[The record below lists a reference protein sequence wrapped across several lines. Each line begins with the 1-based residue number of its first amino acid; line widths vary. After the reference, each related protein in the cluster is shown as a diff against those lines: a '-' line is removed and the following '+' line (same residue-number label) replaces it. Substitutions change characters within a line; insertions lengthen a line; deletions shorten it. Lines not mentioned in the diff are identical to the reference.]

1 MKLLKRKLKPRYIFC
16 ITALIIL
23 LISYFIF
30 LCCYART
37 YNMSFML
44 SGTTDIDSVRVEFS
58 DDNVVKVKS
67 IGTGNLM
74 DLFNTIEVG
83 LESVNVGSTEV
94 TVYYNDNY
102 DYQILDENSMEI
114 SKAMSESK
122 EYKSVIY
129 VTPLGIIYNITSDN
143 FNGMWSIKIL
153 AYAMAIVIIITLS
166 LSFKEKLRRGDY
178 TYSMVTMGGV
188 IFFLTIAASLELY
201 DAVDE
206 WKYNNIMDIRNVIYS
221 ISNIS
226 NRFTFITIV
235 PMLLFCLLLCIS
247 NISLVRHEGFHYRN
261 LLGFMLGFAAIG
273 MVAMMFSFVQLYNQY
288 SQTTQLIL
296 IMIYTG
302 VSFTFSYMESLL
314 VSTVFCAVSATKY
327 EIKQPMDYIIILGCA
342 IMKDGTPTPILRGRI
357 DRALAFDKEQ
367 YEKWGKHAKFVP
379 SGGQGSNEVVSEAES
394 MKRYLMEQ
402 GIPEECILKEDK
414 SVNTYQNMAF
424 SKKVIEGDSENIN
437 DKSVAFSTTNY
448 HVFRGYTLAE
458 KLGFKVKGLSARTK
472 LYFFPNAFLREFIGL
487 LWEKKKY
494 HILIIFSG
502 VAVLMTLYLIAQY

>member
-1 MKLLKRKLKPRYIFC
+1 
-16 ITALIIL
+16 
-23 LISYFIF
+23 
-30 LCCYART
+30 
-37 YNMSFML
+37 
-44 SGTTDIDSVRVEFS
+44 
-58 DDNVVKVKS
+58 
-67 IGTGNLM
+67 
-74 DLFNTIEVG
+74 
-83 LESVNVGSTEV
+83 
-94 TVYYNDNY
+94 
-102 DYQILDENSMEI
+102 
-114 SKAMSESK
+114 
-122 EYKSVIY
+122 
-129 VTPLGIIYNITSDN
+129 
-143 FNGMWSIKIL
+143 
-153 AYAMAIVIIITLS
+153 
-166 LSFKEKLRRGDY
+166 
-178 TYSMVTMGGV
+178 MVTMGGV

-502 VAVLMTLYLIAQY
+502 AAVLMTLYLIAQY